1 MMQRETPWA
10 VKANRRAL
18 IAGVASVAAGL
29 AAWLLGGNA
38 VIGSAG
44 ALFGALGVMMAPD
57 PFSDNKAGGVSAR
70 HLWTGFAADCVGM
83 LVSLLAL
90 RFGA

>member
-1 MMQRETPWA
+1 MQGETPWA

-18 IAGVASVAAGL
+18 IAGVASVAAGS

-57 PFSDNKAGGVSAR
+57 PFGDKAGGVSAR